1 MSNSEWALNKWE
13 EAVEQGDQAA
23 ANDYQEMY
31 QLWKGREGKPCS
43 E

>member
-1 MSNSEWALNKWE
+1 MERWQ
-13 EAVEQGDQAA
+13 EAVERGDMAA

-31 QLWKGREGKPCS
+31 QIWKGREGKPCS